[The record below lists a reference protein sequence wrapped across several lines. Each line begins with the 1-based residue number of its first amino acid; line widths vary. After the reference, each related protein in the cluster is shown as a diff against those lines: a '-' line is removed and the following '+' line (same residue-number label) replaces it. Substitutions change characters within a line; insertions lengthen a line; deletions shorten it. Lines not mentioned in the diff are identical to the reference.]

1 MTHSSKILHTLRD
14 ACRSKTLWLIIGL
27 ILVRSLFYEP
37 FIIPSGSM
45 KKTLLAGDY
54 IVASKYAYGYS
65 KYSFPFSPSF
75 IRGNPRIFYEPPKR
89 GDVVV
94 FRNPHKDN
102 TNYIKR
108 IIGLPGDKIQ
118 LIGGRVYVNHKPIER
133 AEDGVFMDSGT
144 PEIQCFVEILDSK
157 LTYPVLQKTT
167 EGPANNTGTYHVPQG
182 HFFVLGDNRDN
193 STDSR
198 FLASVGFIPAEY
210 LVGRAERILLSFG
223 TTENRFIPIKLRLE
237 RTWKSLRPEE
247 LAQKKR

>member
-1 MTHSSKILHTLRD
+1 MPHSSRILRTV
-14 ACRSKTLWLIIGL
+14 CRSKTLWLIIAL
-27 ILVRSLFYEP
+27 VIVRSLFYEP

-75 IRGNPRIFYEPPKR
+75 IKGKPRILYEPPKR

-108 IIGLPGDKIQ
+108 VIGLPGDRIQ
-118 LIGGRVYVNHKPIER
+118 LIGSRVYVNHKPIKRVE
-133 AEDGVFMDSGT
+133 AGIFMDSST
-144 PEIQCFVEILDSK
+144 PEVQSFTEILDSG
-157 LTYPVLQKTT
+157 LAYPVLQKTT
-167 EGPANNTGTYHVPQG
+167 DGPANNTGVYYVPQG

-198 FLASVGFIPAEY
+198 FLAAVGFIPAEY
-210 LVGRAERILLSFG
+210 LVGRAERILLSFRIA
-223 TTENRFIPIKLRLE
+223 ENSFIPIKLRLE